1 MKKLMS
7 VGLVCTMIFFG
18 NIVGVFADSHGST
31 HPSTGQG
38 PQPAA
43 KTVGEDGHM
52 QISDNDRCPVCGMY
66 PAKRPKTAAAMV
78 LKDGRTFYFCGNG
91 CLLRTY
97 MKSDQYL
104 KVPSDQIQ
112 RVVAKEYFGG
122 ESVDALSAWWVAG
135 SDVVGPMGPAL
146 VVLKDEASVS
156 QFKARHG
163 GKKVFQL
170 KQADDALWQE
180 LFSAKK
186 K

>member
-1 MKKLMS
+1 MKKMMA
-7 VGLVCTMIFFG
+7 VGLACTIFLFG
-18 NIVGVFADSHGST
+18 HVIGAFADAHGSSHT
-31 HPSTGQG
+31 PSGQG
-38 PQPAA
+38 PIPAA
-43 KTVGEDGHM
+43 KPVGEDGHM
-52 QISDNDRCPVCGMY
+52 QLSDNDRCPVCGMY

-97 MKSDQYL
+97 MKPDQYL
-104 KVPSDQIQ
+104 KVPSEQIQ
-112 RVVAKEYFGG
+112 RVVARDYFSG
-122 ESVDALSAWWVAG
+122 ESVDARSAWWVAG

-146 VVLKDEASVS
+146 VVLKDQASLS

-170 KQADDALWQE
+170 NQADDALWKE
-180 LFSAKK
+180 LFAAKK

>member
-1 MKKLMS
+1 MKKMTAVS
-7 VGLVCTMIFFG
+7 LVCTIFLFG
-18 NIVGVFADSHGST
+18 TIVGVFADSHGST
-31 HPSTGQG
+31 NPTEGQG

-43 KTVGEDGHM
+43 KPVGEDGHM
-52 QISDNDRCPVCGMY
+52 QLSDTDRCPVCGMY

-104 KVPSDQIQ
+104 KVPSGQIQ
-112 RVVAKEYFGG
+112 RVVAKDYFSG
-122 ESVDALSAWWVAG
+122 ESVDARGSWWVAG

-146 VVLKDEASVS
+146 VVLKDEASVA
-156 QFKARHG
+156 QFKERHG

-170 KQADDALWQE
+170 NQADDALWQE